1 MTRELQAAAQP
12 EAAFLKDEVVFLCLA
27 GQTALH
33 IAAANQN
40 TMLVK
45 ALLKRGANAS
55 TARATGHFFRRNSQ
69 NLFYF
74 GTCLIS
80 PLAAV
85 GGNQQSGEG
94 IWGSLTL
101 DPIQSG

>member
-1 MTRELQAAAQP
+1 MELQAADQP
-12 EAAFLKDEVVFLCLA
+12 EVAFLKDKVLFLCLA

-55 TARATGHFFRRNSQ
+55 TARATGHFFRRSSQ

-74 GTCLIS
+74 GTALTS
-80 PLAAV
+80 PLVAI

-94 IWGSLTL
+94 TWGALL
-101 DPIQSG
+101 

>member
-1 MTRELQAAAQP
+1 MNCRAATHA
-12 EAAFLKDEVVFLCLA
+12 ETAFLKDEVLFLCLA

-55 TARATGHFFRRNSQ
+55 TARATGHFFRRSSQ

-74 GTCLIS
+74 GTALTS
-80 PLAAV
+80 PFAAI
-85 GGNQQSGEG
+85 GGNQKSGGG
-94 IWGSLTL
+94 I
-101 DPIQSG
+101 